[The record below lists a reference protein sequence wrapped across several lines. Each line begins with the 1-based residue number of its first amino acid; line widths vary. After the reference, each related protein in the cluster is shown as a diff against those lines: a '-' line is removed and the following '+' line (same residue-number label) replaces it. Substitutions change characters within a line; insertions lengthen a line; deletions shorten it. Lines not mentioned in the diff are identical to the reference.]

1 MKVEIKLD
9 EKYHEAKVIILTDS
23 VTEEIRRLTAMISQD
38 RPSVLTGRRDERVEV
53 IDPKDLIRVYSG
65 NGKVYAVN
73 GRGEYRLNLRLY
85 EMENL
90 LDPQIFVRISNS
102 EIVNVKKIQSFD
114 LSITGTI
121 GVRFID
127 GSSTYVSR
135 RYVPKVKKTLGL

>member
-9 EKYHEAKVIILTDS
+9 ERYHEAKVIILTDS

-38 RPSVLTGRRDERVEV
+38 HPSILTGRKDERVEV
-53 IDPKDLIRVYSG
+53 IDPEELIRVFSSG
-65 NGKVYAVN
+65 GKVYAVT

-90 LDPQIFVRISNS
+90 LDPRTFVRISNS

-121 GVRFID
+121 GVRFLD

-135 RYVPKVKKTLGL
+135 RYVSRVKKNLGL